1 LKNADFGRDSLCLFT
16 GTERSFLF
24 MKIKTKSL
32 SIVIGGPYVLEKP

>member
-24 MKIKTKSL
+24 MKIKKHPISKRYISRGSL
-32 SIVIGGPYVLEKP
+32 